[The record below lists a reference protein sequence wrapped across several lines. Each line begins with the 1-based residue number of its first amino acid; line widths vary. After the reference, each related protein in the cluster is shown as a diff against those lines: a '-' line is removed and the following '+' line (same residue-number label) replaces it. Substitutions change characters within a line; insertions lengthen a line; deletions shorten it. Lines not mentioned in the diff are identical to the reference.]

1 MSNSQGDQDVTTT
14 QAALADAMA
23 QLQMITKMRSK
34 KR

>member
-1 MSNSQGDQDVTTT
+1 MSNAQSDQDVSKT
-14 QAALADAMA
+14 QAALAESMA